1 MPDSILSS
9 QLRSIVAIA
18 ITLFLTTSLLPQEKR
33 ADGAVIRTT
42 TRVVNVNLVVTDRQ
56 GNPIKDLTKDDLTL
70 LDDGKPQPI
79 SFFSPIDNNIPS
91 PAIPLPGPDIYTN
104 RPGGTAIPPSVTILL
119 FDTLNSRW
127 SSQGTGLQRL
137 RKFLRQIQPADHI
150 GLYVLGDEMKVLHGF
165 QEDASSLVSAIQR
178 FDEENSH
185 SALKPLSSSEGAG
198 ESSLDRFLSG
208 KENRSRLAL
217 DPSCGTAGCAE
228 RRTEATQLTIASLQT
243 IARQLASVSGRKTL
257 IWITDN
263 IPGEFVED
271 DLDEYLQKW
280 RTQAKLPIN
289 SAPARVNSDDIERMM
304 RLMNGAGV
312 AVYPVSSEGLEP
324 ADLGFRNTNAP
335 VSNSQAVSDLHTR
348 LPNTDPHLYMSEF
361 AGRTGGRAFL
371 NRNDLETGIRRAL
384 DDSRF
389 TYTLAYYP
397 DHSKWKGEWRKIH
410 IKVNRPDVTVLA
422 RGGYFALSDPR
433 PLPPKDRFEFL
444 SSIAAS
450 PIDSPQLPLAVRM
463 ASSSGP
469 KGPQL
474 DARVHM
480 NPLPILTIQDNGH
493 WKGSF
498 EVVFIQL
505 DEKNKVLNVT
515 NSDVDTDI
523 DAGQYASVSQKGW
536 TLPSHLPFMPGA
548 TTLCIILRDKLSDTA
563 GSLHIS
569 LARYSASLAIH

>member
-1 MPDSILSS
+1 MP
-9 QLRSIVAIA
+9 A
-18 ITLFLTTSLLPQEKR
+18 FPQEKS
-33 ADGAVIRTT
+33 AGGAVIRTT

-56 GNPIKDLTKDDLTL
+56 GNPIKNLTKDDLTL

-79 SFFSPIDNNIPS
+79 SVFSPIDNDHLLSAP
-91 PAIPLPGPDIYTN
+91 PLPGPDIYTN
-104 RPGGTAIPPSVTILL
+104 RPAGNAAPPSVTILL

-150 GLYVLGDEMKVLHGF
+150 GLYLLGDEMKVLHGF
-165 QEDASSLVSAIQR
+165 QRDASGLVAAIQR
-178 FDEENSH
+178 YDEEYSK
-185 SALKPLSSSEGAG
+185 SVPKPAPSDEGLG
-198 ESSLDRFLSG
+198 DSSLDRFLSG
-208 KENRSRLAL
+208 KENTSRLAL
-217 DPSCGTAGCAE
+217 DPSCGTAACAE
-228 RRTEATQLTIASLQT
+228 RQAEATQLTIASLEM
-243 IARQLASVSGRKTL
+243 IARQLAPVSGRKTL

-263 IPGEFVED
+263 IPGEFVEN
-271 DLDEYLQKW
+271 DLDEYLQQW
-280 RTQAKLPIN
+280 RTQAKFSVS
-289 SAPARVNSDDIERMM
+289 SAPAYLNSADIERMM

-324 ADLGFRNTNAP
+324 ADLGFRNTKAP
-335 VSNSQAVSDLHTR
+335 VPNTQAVTDLQKR
-348 LPNTDPHLYMSEF
+348 LPNTDAHLYMSEF
-361 AGRTGGRAFL
+361 ASRTGGRAFL

-389 TYTLAYYP
+389 SYTLAYYP
-397 DHSKWKGEWRKIH
+397 DHSKWKGEWRKIQ

-422 RGGYFALSDPR
+422 RAGYFALSDPR
-433 PLPPKDRFEFL
+433 PLPPKNRYEFL

-463 ASSSGP
+463 TSSSGP

-474 DARVHM
+474 DTQVHM
-480 NPLPILTIQDNGH
+480 NPLAILSVQENGH

-515 NSDVDTDI
+515 NNDVDADI
-523 DAGQYASVSQKGW
+523 DANQYANVFQKGW
-536 TLPSHLPFMPGA
+536 TLPSHLPFAPGA
-548 TTLCIILRDKLSDTA
+548 TQLCIILRDKLSDTV
-563 GSLHIS
+563 GSLHIP
-569 LARYSASLAIH
+569 LARYSASLSSH